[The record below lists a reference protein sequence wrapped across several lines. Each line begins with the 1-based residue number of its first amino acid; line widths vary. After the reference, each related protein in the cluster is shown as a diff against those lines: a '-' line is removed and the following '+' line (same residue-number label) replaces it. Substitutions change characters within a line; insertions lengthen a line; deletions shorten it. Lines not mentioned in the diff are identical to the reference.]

1 MRLGQTWK
9 IAAWEITH
17 LGSCNKRKSPW
28 EVASW
33 EKSFGKVP
41 NILKTRA
48 RHRSIKERQILKSLT
63 NGNYRSRGEKQ
74 KIQKEQTDVLQN
86 NGDNR

>member
-1 MRLGQTWK
+1 M
-9 IAAWEITH
+9 
-17 LGSCNKRKSPW
+17 CNFPNGNFTNVR

-48 RHRSIKERQILKSLT
+48 RQRSIKERQILKSLT